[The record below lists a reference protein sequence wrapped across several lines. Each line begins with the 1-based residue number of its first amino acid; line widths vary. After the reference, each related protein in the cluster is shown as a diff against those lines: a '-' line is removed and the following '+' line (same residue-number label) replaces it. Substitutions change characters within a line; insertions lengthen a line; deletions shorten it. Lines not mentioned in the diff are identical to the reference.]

1 MAPGSPAKRKSSTT
15 GRAAKKARST
25 NQIPTVVNAI
35 NGCEAVPGDVRALLK
50 QILPGVLKANKE
62 DRHSYEAMVVEEAG
76 HALQTVKADRQK
88 TQKEALAHQNNMISP
103 DEESAR
109 KAVKKEAEDKLAHAK
124 ETVEDAKGFLKA
136 AEKEEETAQEN
147 LKAETKKGSDAVR
160 KATSDGDH
168 AIREAKR
175 EDATAGAELKKVT
188 DKHAQA
194 TQALAEDFVVLKD
207 GTGSPADSKKALA
220 KLEQLGRQYGL
231 DGTLLGVLPMA
242 AKKAPDARSEFEG
255 MAFSNLHSLITGVI
269 ADLDKKV
276 AEATP
281 AKAAK
286 EAAVS
291 AAEQAKADAVSA
303 AENAKN
309 TAVDAAKAALSA
321 AQATTKEK
329 VAELAA
335 AQEDRSEASK
345 ELTRRD
351 TNLRHI
357 WEDMRKACD
366 AQDEATLNL
375 KAFDDVLSAFE
386 SLKEKKP
393 EEPPAEEPAEAA
405 AQEAAPEA

>member
-15 GRAAKKARST
+15 GRAAKKARSS
-25 NQIPTVVNAI
+25 NQIPLVVNAI

-50 QILPGVLKANKE
+50 QVLPGVLKANKE

-76 HALQTVKADRQK
+76 RALQTVKADREK
-88 TQKEALAHQNNMISP
+88 TRKEALDHQNVMVSN
-103 DEESAR
+103 EEMSAR
-109 KAVKKEAEDKLAHAK
+109 KAVKKEAEDKLSEAK
-124 ETVEDAKGFLKA
+124 TTVEDAKGFLKA
-136 AEKEEETAQEN
+136 AEKEEEAAQDN
-147 LKAETKKGSDAVR
+147 LKAVTKTGSDAVR
-160 KATSDGDH
+160 KATSDGDS
-168 AIREAKR
+168 AIRDAKR
-175 EDATAGAELKKVT
+175 EDAAAGSELKKVT
-188 DKHAQA
+188 DKQAQA

-242 AKKAPDARSEFEG
+242 AKKSPDTRSEFEG

-269 ADLDKKV
+269 ADLDKQV

-286 EAAVS
+286 EEAVK
-291 AAEQAKADAVSA
+291 AAEQAKADAVAA
-303 AENAKN
+303 AEASR
-309 TAVDAAKAALSA
+309 TAAVDAAKAALA
-321 AQATTKEK
+321 TAQAATKEM
-329 VAELAA
+329 ASGLAA
-335 AQEDRSEASK
+335 AQEARSEASK
-345 ELTRRD
+345 ELTRRE

-366 AQDEATLNL
+366 SQDEATLNL

-393 EEPPAEEPAEAA
+393 EEPEVAAPEAA
-405 AQEAAPEA
+405 AEEAAPEA